1 MKKLSCIVALM
12 LALML
17 VIASVPAFAAT
28 NIPID
33 EAHFP
38 DPVFRS
44 YVAKYLDNGDGTLT
58 QAERNKVTSIS
69 VASDYDEEEDEET
82 QITSLKGIEYFSKLK
97 KLSVEG
103 MSGSADLSSNPALT
117 HISIIWG
124 SLTSLNVKKNKNL
137 TELWLEYNDLTK
149 LDVSK
154 NTKLTSLWVRGNR
167 LSSLNVK
174 KNTKLKYLDV
184 GGNKLKSLNVTK
196 NTKLTYLDC
205 GRNKLSKLD
214 VKKNTRLNY
223 LVCNN
228 NNLSKLDLSK
238 NKKLKGL
245 AVSGNKK
252 LKKLDIAKCKTLQNA
267 IKKKKLQ
274 DYDLPEGAMCWG
286 IFFEGEMIEGLAIS
300 PFTKVTA
307 GKKTLYKAK

>member
-17 VIASVPAFAAT
+17 VIASVPAFAAAD
-28 NIPID
+28 IPID
-33 EAHFP
+33 EKHFP
-38 DPVFRS
+38 DESFRQ
-44 YVAKYLDNGDGTLT
+44 YIAELDDGDGVLT
-58 QAERNKVTSIS
+58 QAECDKVTSMGIYS
-69 VASDYDEEEDEET
+69 YDYEAGKV
-82 QITSLKGIEYFSKLK
+82 TSLKGIEYFPKLK
-97 KLSVEG
+97 SLEVEG
-103 MSGSADLSSNPALT
+103 FSGSVDLSKNTALT
-117 HISIIWG
+117 NVTITFG
-124 SLTSLNVKKNKNL
+124 NLTAINVKKNKNL
-137 TELWLEYNDLTK
+137 KELWLDYNSLTK

-154 NTKLTSLWVRGNR
+154 NAKLTSLWVRGNR